1 MYDDNGYAVIPDELP
16 SGYGYADSQPATVHS
31 NMETAKAAQ
40 LLEPRTPYSMTT
52 TSDGRGSVQQQGHNY
67 HMAGFSRQAANT
79 RPSNMA
85 ARQSF
90 PPPQAPRARVVGPR
104 GFQASGRHTTPTDAI
119 SMRARSTEERIPE
132 GVPKAVRFDDLPG
145 NALDGDDDG
154 ALGADY
160 GLTAEEKSA
169 KKKARED
176 KKARAAADRASTKQL
191 KAAEKNTSKEAL
203 RAWKQAAQLGLRFD
217 KSRAK
222 WYRDVKVAA
231 AAPTAAAETSQADR
245 PLLTFKAKGPAVKRL
260 QMLLAQKGFPAGKSG
275 TFDAA
280 VKQQVIAFQNSVGL
294 TAEGKV
300 GAETWEALEPTL
312 KETTPTDS
320 SGGRT
325 VRQFQDGAVAILSGA
340 VPAGA
345 TKGVVLSASKFPDV
359 VAALKTDVEEGYG
372 PFPLLSLTPPPANW
386 DFKLG
391 KMKPGF
397 SLDVAALE
405 KQLTKVAGKFTP
417 SGKSSPADEA
427 MEGADQSAGIVEA
440 KPTNWLLIG
449 GIAASVLVVGG
460 LFFAF
465 SGSSDKKPTPA
476 PSGETE

>member
-1 MYDDNGYAVIPDELP
+1 
-16 SGYGYADSQPATVHS
+16 
-31 NMETAKAAQ
+31 
-40 LLEPRTPYSMTT
+40 
-52 TSDGRGSVQQQGHNY
+52 
-67 HMAGFSRQAANT
+67 
-79 RPSNMA
+79 
-85 ARQSF
+85 
-90 PPPQAPRARVVGPR
+90 
-104 GFQASGRHTTPTDAI
+104 
-119 SMRARSTEERIPE
+119 MRARSTEERIPE

-176 KKARAAADRASTKQL
+176 KKALAAADRASTKQL

-217 KSRAK
+217 KNRAK

-245 PLLTFKAKGPAVKRL
+245 PLLTLKAKGPAVKRL
-260 QMLLAQKGFPAGKSG
+260 QILLAQKGFPAGKSG

-280 VKQQVIAFQNSVGL
+280 VKQQVISFQNSVGL

-300 GAETWEALEPTL
+300 GAETWEALETTQ

-325 VRQFQDGAVAILSGA
+325 VRQYQDGAVAILSGP
-340 VPAGA
+340 VPTGA
-345 TKGVVLSASKFPDV
+345 ASGVILSAAKFPDV
-359 VAALKTDVEEGYG
+359 VAALKADVEEGYG
-372 PFPLLSLTPPPANW
+372 PFPLPNLTPAPANW

-391 KMKPGF
+391 KMKSGF
-397 SLDVAALE
+397 TLDVAALE
-405 KQLTKVAGKFTP
+405 KQLTKVSGKFTP
-417 SGKSSPADEA
+417 SGKSSAADEA
-427 MEGADQSAGIVEA
+427 MPGTDMAPSGGSEA

-465 SGSSDKKPTPA
+465 RSSSEKKSTPA
-476 PSGETE
+476 LAGEKE